1 MSQLWELQDRIVTQ
15 IRALP
20 AVIGPPPVTV
30 LPERLGELANR
41 LARSQCALSLLVAVT
56 PVQIYRS
63 SADPSLR
70 RVTAKAS
77 IVTLENVVTHRVGAG
92 YRTAADIAEAIG
104 QGLHGWVIPGT
115 YGTARTM
122 VAECLS
128 LEYGYAT
135 EALWAIPL
143 SQLRWTAKEAQS
155 PLVYRVRLETDFDW

>member
-1 MSQLWELQDRIVTQ
+1 MAQ
-15 IRALP
+15 IRTLP
-20 AVIGPPPVTV
+20 AIAAPPAVTV
-30 LPERLGELANR
+30 LPERLGELENR

-63 SADPSLR
+63 SSDPLQR

-77 IVTLENVVTHRVGAG
+77 ILTLENVATHRSETGF
-92 YRTAADIAEAIG
+92 RTAADIAEAIG

-143 SQLRWTAKEAQS
+143 SQLRWTAKETQC
-155 PLVYRVRLETDFDW
+155 PLAYRVRLETDFDW